1 MNKYRYTFEFVD
13 TIEQAKELKKRI
25 LERFKNNKYYMS
37 KYANKI
43 SYGHFKNAEGVVKKV
58 IIWYFELK

>member
-13 TIEQAKELKKRI
+13 TIEQAQELKKRI

-37 KYANKI
+37 RYAKKI
-43 SYGHFKNAEGVVKKV
+43 SYDNWTSKDGTENK
-58 IIWYFELK
+58 ILIWYYY